1 MIREGVKR
9 CLKSGDLPQISQIYK
24 PSRVE
29 VLVHESPSQYLES
42 ILTSRG
48 VTTFLKGVTSMKQLF
63 SFLLIFFL
71 IPIFVSAQQSD
82 SVKTTLSEIVVT
94 ANKTE
99 TPYYALGS
107 SVSVITSEEISR
119 QNLRTVVDVLRALPG
134 LSITQQGGPGK
145 LAYVYIRG
153 SNSNHTLV
161 IIDGVKMNDASS
173 PNNAFDF
180 STLNTNDVERIEIVR
195 GPQST
200 LYGSEAV
207 AGVINIITKRGTDK
221 PQFNFSGEGGSNNY
235 YRGNISA
242 QGKSGI
248 LNYAVTATKNGSD
261 GISSSDARFGNKEK
275 DRYTN
280 NSIYSRLGFDLSSIA
295 KLDMIYKF
303 TKMETWLDQN
313 EKLGD
318 DPNFNFN
325 IEEQLFKSGLSL
337 SLFDGRWQQQINASL
352 VKRFSRSLDLVD
364 QVHPNLSSDGFNK
377 ADRVTFDWQNNFR
390 FIENNLITIGIET
403 ENEKTNSSYVSTS
416 DWGPFESIFPE
427 QSIRTTGAYL
437 QDQLSYENALFISA
451 GIRLDYNQ
459 KFGSVATYRIT
470 PAYYFNSTN
479 TRLKMSFGT
488 GFKAPSLFYL
498 FDPAFGNPDLQP
510 EKSVGWDAGFEQYF
524 LQGKFS
530 VALTYFNLRL
540 ENMFGF
546 NANFKTVNIAQASSQ
561 GFEVTAS
568 VFNLHNFSSNA
579 NYTFTKTKDKYELSA
594 DYGKALLRRPKHQ
607 ASFNINYKMNTYIN
621 LNMQILYVGERE
633 DKDFSTFPAE
643 RVVIPDYTL
652 VNLSAS
658 YKLFNYLE
666 LIGKI
671 ENLFDKQYEEVL
683 NYGTLGRSLYV
694 GLNLNL

>member
-1 MIREGVKR
+1 
-9 CLKSGDLPQISQIYK
+9 
-24 PSRVE
+24 
-29 VLVHESPSQYLES
+29 
-42 ILTSRG
+42 
-48 VTTFLKGVTSMKQLF
+48 MKHLY

-71 IPIFVSAQQSD
+71 TGFFISAQQSD

-107 SVSVITSEEISR
+107 SVSIITSEDISR
-119 QNLRTVVDVLRALPG
+119 QNLRTVVDLLRGMPG
-134 LSITQQGGPGK
+134 LTITQQGGPGK
-145 LAYVYIRG
+145 LAYVYTRG

-200 LYGSEAV
+200 LYGSEAI

-221 PQFNFSGEGGSNNY
+221 PQYNFSGEGGSNNY
-235 YRGNISA
+235 YRGNLSA

-248 LNYAVTATKNGSD
+248 LSYAITATQNGSD
-261 GISSSDARFGNKEK
+261 GISASDARFGNKEK

-280 NSIYSRLGFDLSSIA
+280 NSIYSRLGFDLSSTA
-295 KLDMIYKF
+295 KLDLLYKF
-303 TKMETWLDQN
+303 TKMETALDQN

-325 IEEQLFKSGLSL
+325 IEEQLFKSRLSL
-337 SLFDGRWQQQINASL
+337 SLYDGRWQQQFSASL

-364 QVHPNLSSDGFNK
+364 QVHPKLSSDGFNK
-377 ADRVTFDWQNNFR
+377 ADRVKFDLQNNLY
-390 FIENNLITIGIET
+390 FIENNLITFGIET
-403 ENEKTNSSYVSTS
+403 EVEKTNSSYVSTS

-427 QSIRTTGAYL
+427 QSIRTTGIYL
-437 QDQLSYENALFISA
+437 QDQINITNSLFASV
-451 GIRLDYNQ
+451 GLRYDNNQ
-459 KFGSVATYRIT
+459 KFGSVATYRIAS
-470 PAYYFNSTN
+470 AYYFNT
-479 TRLKMSFGT
+479 TGTKLKMSFGT

-510 EKSVGWDAGFEQYF
+510 EKSIGWDAGFEQYF
-524 LQGKFS
+524 NEGKFS
-530 VALTYFNLRL
+530 IAFTYFDLKL

-546 NANFKTVNIAQASSQ
+546 DAMFRTVNIAQASSQ
-561 GFEVTAS
+561 GFEVVAS
-568 VFNLHNFSSNA
+568 VFDLNNFTANA
-579 NYTFTKTKDKYELSA
+579 NYTFTKTKDEYELSA

-607 ASFNINYKMNTYIN
+607 ASFNINYKFKTDIN
-621 LNMQILYVGERE
+621 LNMRFLYAGERE

-643 RVVIPDYTL
+643 RVVISDYTL
-652 VNLSAS
+652 VNLSVS
-658 YKLFNYLE
+658 YKLLSYLE
-666 LIGKI
+666 LTGKI

-683 NYGTLGRSLYV
+683 NYGTLGRSFYA
-694 GLNLNL
+694 GLNINL

>member
-1 MIREGVKR
+1 
-9 CLKSGDLPQISQIYK
+9 
-24 PSRVE
+24 
-29 VLVHESPSQYLES
+29 
-42 ILTSRG
+42 
-48 VTTFLKGVTSMKQLF
+48 MKHLY

-71 IPIFVSAQQSD
+71 TGFFISAQQSD

-107 SVSVITSEEISR
+107 SVSIITSEDISR
-119 QNLRTVVDVLRALPG
+119 QNLRTVVDLLRGMPG
-134 LSITQQGGPGK
+134 LTITQQGGPGK
-145 LAYVYIRG
+145 LAYVYTRG

-200 LYGSEAV
+200 LYGSEAI

-221 PQFNFSGEGGSNNY
+221 PQYNFSGEGGSNNY
-235 YRGNISA
+235 YRGNLSA

-248 LNYAVTATKNGSD
+248 LSYAITATQNGSD
-261 GISSSDARFGNKEK
+261 GISASDARFGNKEK

-280 NSIYSRLGFDLSSIA
+280 NSIYSRLGFDLSSTA
-295 KLDMIYKF
+295 KLDLLYKF
-303 TKMETWLDQN
+303 TKMETALDQN

-325 IEEQLFKSGLSL
+325 IEEQLVKSGLNL
-337 SLFDGRWQQQINASL
+337 SFFEGKWQQQFSASL

-364 QVHPNLSSDGFNK
+364 QVHPKLSSDGFNK
-377 ADRVTFDWQNNFR
+377 ADRVKFDLQNNLH
-390 FIENNLITIGIET
+390 FIENNLITFGIET
-403 ENEKTNSSYVSTS
+403 EVEKTNSSYVSTS

-427 QSIRTTGAYL
+427 QSIRTTGIYL
-437 QDQLSYENALFISA
+437 QDQINITNSLFASV
-451 GIRLDYNQ
+451 GLRYDNNQ
-459 KFGSVATYRIT
+459 KFGSVSTYRIAS
-470 PAYYFNSTN
+470 AYYFNT
-479 TRLKMSFGT
+479 TGTKLKMSFGT

-510 EKSVGWDAGFEQYF
+510 EKSIGWDAGFEQYF
-524 LQGKFS
+524 NEGKFS
-530 VALTYFNLRL
+530 IAFTYFDLKL

-546 NANFKTVNIAQASSQ
+546 DAMFRTVNIAQASSQ
-561 GFEVTAS
+561 GFEVVAS
-568 VFNLHNFSSNA
+568 VFDLNNFTANA
-579 NYTFTKTKDKYELSA
+579 NYTFTKTKDEYELSA

-607 ASFNINYKMNTYIN
+607 ASFNINYKFKTDIN
-621 LNMQILYVGERE
+621 LNMRFLYAGERE

-643 RVVIPDYTL
+643 RVVISDYTL
-652 VNLSAS
+652 VNLSVS
-658 YKLFNYLE
+658 YKLLSYLE
-666 LIGKI
+666 LTGKI

-683 NYGTLGRSLYV
+683 NYGTLGRSFYA
-694 GLNLNL
+694 GLNINL

>member
-1 MIREGVKR
+1 
-9 CLKSGDLPQISQIYK
+9 
-24 PSRVE
+24 
-29 VLVHESPSQYLES
+29 
-42 ILTSRG
+42 
-48 VTTFLKGVTSMKQLF
+48 MKHF
-63 SFLLIFFL
+63 YSFLLIFSLTGFL
-71 IPIFVSAQQSD
+71 ISAQQSD

-107 SVSVITSEEISR
+107 SVSIITSEDISR
-119 QNLRTVVDVLRALPG
+119 QNLRTVVDLLRGMPG
-134 LSITQQGGPGK
+134 LTITQQGGPGK
-145 LAYVYIRG
+145 LAYVYTRG

-180 STLNTNDVERIEIVR
+180 STLNTNDIERIEIVR

-200 LYGSEAV
+200 LYGSEAI

-235 YRGNISA
+235 YRGNLSA

-248 LNYAVTATKNGSD
+248 ISYAITATQNGSD
-261 GISSSDARFGNKEK
+261 GISASDARFGNTEK

-280 NSIYSRLGFDLSSIA
+280 NSIYSRLGLDLSSTA

-303 TKMETWLDQN
+303 TKMETALDQN

-325 IEEQLFKSGLSL
+325 IEEQLVKSGLNL
-337 SLFDGRWQQQINASL
+337 SFFEGKWQQQFSTSL

-377 ADRVTFDWQNNFR
+377 ADRIKFDWQNNLR
-390 FIENNLITIGIET
+390 FIENNLITFGIEEET
-403 ENEKTNSSYVSTS
+403 EKTNSSYVSTS
-416 DWGPFESIFPE
+416 DWGPFESIFQE

-437 QDQLSYENALFISA
+437 QDQFSYENALFISA
-451 GIRLDYNQ
+451 GVRLDNNQ
-459 KFGSVATYRIT
+459 KFGSVATYRVA
-470 PAYYFNSTN
+470 PAYYFNT
-479 TRLKMSFGT
+479 TGTKLKMSFGT

-510 EKSVGWDAGFEQYF
+510 EKSIGWDAGFEQYF
-524 LQGKFS
+524 NEGKFS
-530 VALTYFNLRL
+530 FAFTYFNLKL

-546 NANFKTVNIAQASSQ
+546 NANFRTVNIAQASSQ
-561 GFEVTAS
+561 GFEVVAS
-568 VFNLHNFSSNA
+568 VFDFNNFSANA
-579 NYTFTKTKDKYELSA
+579 NYTYTKTKDENKLSA
-594 DYGKALLRRPKHQ
+594 DYGNILLRRPKHQ
-607 ASFNINYKMNTYIN
+607 ASFNINYKLNADMNWNI
-621 LNMQILYVGERE
+621 QFLYVGERE
-633 DKDFSTFPAE
+633 DKDFSTYPAE

-652 VNLSAS
+652 VNLSAT
-658 YKLFNYLE
+658 YKLFSYLE
-666 LIGKI
+666 LTGRI

-683 NYGTLGRSLYV
+683 YYGTLGRSFYL